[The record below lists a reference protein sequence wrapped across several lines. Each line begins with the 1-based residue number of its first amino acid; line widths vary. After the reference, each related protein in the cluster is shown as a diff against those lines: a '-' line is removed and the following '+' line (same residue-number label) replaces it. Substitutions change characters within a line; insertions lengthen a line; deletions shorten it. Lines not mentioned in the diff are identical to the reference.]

1 MVIVDAFTHY
11 VALNPVPHSN
21 SYYAY
26 TTLYEHWIAKFGLPE
41 ILVTDNG
48 TEFINNEIITFCHLY
63 NIKHKPRTSHA
74 PWTNGLVEGMNRS
87 LQEYLR
93 CIINGN
99 DTKYTEWS
107 TDVKLFPLAYNS
119 QITTTLG
126 MSPYEMVFNQK
137 PRKPIMFTANAHK
150 NAQGHCTPTK
160 DSICYN
166 LPLHTHD
173 EDHFHHP
180 QILKLASGTHT
191 EWILNRDKKHN
202 EIYQKVTKKL
212 LQRQNFNNQINQRFT
227 PATDLKIGT
236 FVLIPNFQTQKG
248 ISKKLQPQ
256 KGPYQI
262 IDKPTEVT
270 YKLIDTAKK
279 EIVQHRNNLLPYYP
293 KEYALRELTQLYSF
307 TGLEVIQNIT
317 QKETKL
323 HENHQKKNQHTP
335 LQKQNRNHKNEN
347 TQNTNNPEKERKN
360 RKMIE
365 KILPQET
372 KRKVLHIENHQ
383 DSETQP
389 RKNYKTFIPQSKIL
403 KKVEFHN

>member
-11 VALNPVPHSN
+11 VALNPVPHCN
-21 SYYAY
+21 AYYAY

-48 TEFINNEIITFCHLY
+48 TEFINNEIITLCHLY

-99 DTKYTEWS
+99 DTRYTEWS
-107 TDVKLFPLAYNS
+107 ADVKLFPLAYNS

-137 PRKPIMFTANAHK
+137 PRKPIMFTAKSHK
-150 NAQGHCTPTK
+150 NAQGYCQPNK

-180 QILKLASGTHT
+180 QILKLACGTHT

-212 LQRQNFNNQINQRFT
+212 LQRQNTSQ
-227 PATDLKIGT
+227 
-236 FVLIPNFQTQKG
+236 
-248 ISKKLQPQ
+248 
-256 KGPYQI
+256 
-262 IDKPTEVT
+262 
-270 YKLIDTAKK
+270 
-279 EIVQHRNNLLPYYP
+279 
-293 KEYALRELTQLYSF
+293 
-307 TGLEVIQNIT
+307 
-317 QKETKL
+317 
-323 HENHQKKNQHTP
+323 
-335 LQKQNRNHKNEN
+335 
-347 TQNTNNPEKERKN
+347 KERKN
-360 RKMIE
+360 RKMTEQI
-365 KILPQET
+365 IPQEQID
-372 KRKVLHIENHQ
+372 K
-383 DSETQP
+383 SEHRESSRIRNQP
-389 RKNYKTFIPQSKIL
+389 RKNYKLFIPQSKIL
-403 KKVEFHN
+403 KKVEFQKQL

>member
-11 VALNPVPHSN
+11 VALNPVPHCN
-21 SYYAY
+21 AYYAY

-48 TEFINNEIITFCHLY
+48 TEFINNEIITLCHLY

-107 TDVKLFPLAYNS
+107 ADIKLFPLAYNS

-126 MSPYEMVFNQK
+126 MSPYEMVLNQK
-137 PRKPIMFTANAHK
+137 PRKLIMFTANAHK
-150 NAQGHCTPTK
+150 NAQGYCQPDK

-180 QILKLASGTHT
+180 QILKLDSGTHT
-191 EWILNRDKKHN
+191 EWILDRDKKHN

-212 LQRQNFNNQINQRFT
+212 LQRQNNNDQIKSRCT

-236 FVLIPNFQTQKG
+236 FVLIPNFNTQKG
-248 ISKKLQPQ
+248 ISEKLQPLP
-256 KGPYQI
+256 KRPYQLI
-262 IDKPTEVT
+262 AKPTDVT
-270 YKLIDTAKK
+270 YKLTDSTKK

-307 TGLEVIQNIT
+307 TGLKVIQNHLHTEKEIDEQHNVHHENQNQKQT
-317 QKETKL
+317 TTQNNHIKPDPKIPQKEKKK
-323 HENHQKKNQHTP
+323 END
-335 LQKQNRNHKNEN
+335 
-347 TQNTNNPEKERKN
+347 RKN
-360 RKMIE
+360 LTTRTSRKIR
-365 KILPQET
+365 T
-372 KRKVLHIENHQ
+372 
-383 DSETQP
+383 
-389 RKNYKTFIPQSKIL
+389 
-403 KKVEFHN
+403 